1 MQNNILR
8 TPDLHVKTAA
18 VAESL
23 LSDYY
28 NSKEFKSLREK
39 HRKKEEKAK
48 SKRVRFASASVESLE
63 TVASDT
69 SSPGSVY
76 SRLTEKAAYEDYPDP
91 GLMGVLGPVHKPPIN
106 VEDIHSVNSVLHRVS
121 FVSGS
126 QPGKDVRRVDTPKD
140 NIEKAQVF
148 STLQLK
154 SMNRDESIQSVISEV
169 IAIHKELA
177 DDAHTIGVHRKEL
190 GTRVD
195 NINKRYLK
203 LFERVMSEILAMQR
217 TKFAAIADELE
228 RMREAAEELLDK
240 YLFEKAARERAESQ
254 VAELTDQNKK
264 LQAVIRA
271 NDMER
276 QMLEARVHQ
285 LEGYESDYL
294 SVLEE
299 MKLLR
304 EQEDLDRLNLEARLK
319 VTVASNKNLISK
331 INKSIRCEIKF
342 REPKMK
348 LHSV

>member
-1 MQNNILR
+1 
-8 TPDLHVKTAA
+8 
-18 VAESL
+18 
-23 LSDYY
+23 
-28 NSKEFKSLREK
+28 
-39 HRKKEEKAK
+39 
-48 SKRVRFASASVESLE
+48 
-63 TVASDT
+63 
-69 SSPGSVY
+69 
-76 SRLTEKAAYEDYPDP
+76 
-91 GLMGVLGPVHKPPIN
+91 
-106 VEDIHSVNSVLHRVS
+106 
-121 FVSGS
+121 
-126 QPGKDVRRVDTPKD
+126 
-140 NIEKAQVF
+140 
-148 STLQLK
+148 
-154 SMNRDESIQSVISEV
+154 
-169 IAIHKELA
+169 
-177 DDAHTIGVHRKEL
+177 
-190 GTRVD
+190 
-195 NINKRYLK
+195 
-203 LFERVMSEILAMQR
+203 
-217 TKFAAIADELE
+217 
-228 RMREAAEELLDK
+228 MREAAEELLDK